1 MTVSTVSGAAS
12 GAATSQTSGQKSGLS
27 ALDQG
32 DFLTLMT
39 KQLTMQD
46 PFAPVDQKEMLAQMA
61 QFSSLAGTTEMG
73 ETLKNIA
80 DKLDAIL
87 AAQNAATPTTTP

>member
-1 MTVSTVSGAAS
+1 
-12 GAATSQTSGQKSGLS
+12 
-27 ALDQG
+27 
-32 DFLTLMT
+32 MT

-73 ETLKNIA
+73 ATLQDIA

-87 AAQNAATPTTTP
+87 AAQTAANPTTAK

>member
-1 MTVSTVSGAAS
+1 MTVSSISGAAAP
-12 GAATSQTSGQKSGLS
+12 AAPQKAGLA

-39 KQLTMQD
+39 KQLTIQD
-46 PFAPVDQKEMLAQMA
+46 PFDPVDQKEMLAQMA

-73 ETLKNIA
+73 ETLQAIA
-80 DKLDAIL
+80 GKLDAIL
-87 AAQNAATPTTTP
+87 AAQNAASTAD

>member
-1 MTVSTVSGAAS
+1 MTVSSISGAAS
-12 GAATSQTSGQKSGLS
+12 GASTSPKSGLGS
-27 ALDQG
+27 LDQG

-46 PFAPVDQKEMLAQMA
+46 PFSPVDQKEMLVQMA

-73 ETLKNIA
+73 ATLKDIA

-87 AAQNAATPTTTP
+87 AAQNAANPSTTA

>member
-1 MTVSTVSGAAS
+1 MTVTSVSGANS
-12 GAATSQTSGQKSGLS
+12 GAATPARTGLS

-32 DFLTLMT
+32 DFLNLMT
-39 KQLTMQD
+39 KQLSMQD
-46 PFAPVDQKEMLAQMA
+46 PFAPVDQKEMLVQMA

-73 ETLKNIA
+73 ATLQDIA

-87 AAQNAATPTTTP
+87 AAQTTANPATAE

>member
-1 MTVSTVSGAAS
+1 MTVSSIPGAAS
-12 GAATSQTSGQKSGLS
+12 GAATSQKSGLS

-46 PFAPVDQKEMLAQMA
+46 PFSPVDQKEMLVQMA

-73 ETLKNIA
+73 ETLKDIA

-87 AAQNAATPTTTP
+87 AAQNAATPTTAA